1 MSKESQKRLTL
12 SDIVAKKQAREK
24 EANKTQ
30 ELHIGS
36 YDMDILVKKLDDELF
51 AYLNEKYKDDDMGL
65 INRIVYECV
74 VDPKLK
80 DEKTQEMLG
89 IKCEPNKII
98 DETVKTIFPSINE
111 RGGIA
116 TEILNFSD
124 LAKGGV
130 SVVEH
135 IKN

>member
-51 AYLNEKYKDDDMGL
+51 SYLNEKYKDDDIGL
-65 INRIVYECV
+65 INRIIYECV

-80 DEKTQEMLG
+80 EEKTQEMLG
-89 IKCEPNKII
+89 IKCDPSQIV
-98 DETVKTIFPSINE
+98 DETVKAIFPSMSE

-116 TEILNFSD
+116 TEIINFSD
-124 LAKGGV
+124 LTKGSV
-130 SVVEH
+130 SVVQH

>member
-12 SDIVAKKQAREK
+12 SDIVAKKQARDK
-24 EANKTQ
+24 DLNKTQ
-30 ELHIGS
+30 ELHIVS
-36 YDMDILVKKLDDELF
+36 YDMDIEVKKLDDEMF
-51 AYLNEKYKDDDMGL
+51 SYLNEKYKDDDIGL

-80 DEKTQEMLG
+80 DEKTQEMLK
-89 IKCEPNKII
+89 INCEPSKIV
-98 DETVKTIFPSINE
+98 DETVKAVFPSMTE

>member
-1 MSKESQKRLTL
+1 MNKEQQKRLTL
-12 SDIVAKKQAREK
+12 ADVVAKKQAREK
-24 EANKTQ
+24 DAKKTQ
-30 ELHIGS
+30 ELNIGS
-36 YDMDILVKKLDDELF
+36 YDMYILVKKLDDELF
-51 AYLNEKYKDDDMGL
+51 SYLNEKYKDDEMGM

-80 DEKTQEMLG
+80 DEKTQETLG
-89 IKCEPNKII
+89 ITCEPSQII
-98 DETVKTIFPSINE
+98 NETVKAVFPSVKE

-116 TEILNFSD
+116 TEILNLSD

-130 SVVEH
+130 SVVQH